1 MFGFRRHTAARLL
14 AENPV
19 YEARALEEV
28 RQVLHLGWR
37 WDLEMGWNGDEKCK
51 DQKAKLFQAMLS
63 YGHLWATC
71 GYYAYHQDSHDSIL
85 RCIPVGFSI
94 FSFLYRLDTQIL
106 SVNSSQKF
114 KVKIPFPFSKSME
127 TTNNVKHPTAI
138 QEWPYGTIG
147 GWCS

>member
-1 MFGFRRHTAARLL
+1 
-14 AENPV
+14 
-19 YEARALEEV
+19 
-28 RQVLHLGWR
+28 
-37 WDLEMGWNGDEKCK
+37 MGWNMDEKSK

-114 KVKIPFPFSKSME
+114 KVKIPFPFSKSMA
-127 TTNNVKHPTAI
+127 TNNVKHPTFSGMAVRNHRWMMFLSSNLWSNAFVKHFDSI
-138 QEWPYGTIG
+138 AL
-147 GWCS
+147 